1 MRVEYFYQLLK
12 SRNGIML
19 SDEYAVYNDLEL
31 YNFKTEEEIH
41 FKTYDEFL
49 EHKFL
54 GKTMRE
60 FIEDQEAFYDRLD
73 GGRGASSSVGMGGGF
88 TNASNANGKS
98 KENYG
103 KKKFPA
109 EFNVGG
115 KNRSQEKT
123 LELFQ
128 KKYAGADH
136 EYGIAVDDQG
146 FVHKHIEGGRSAVA
160 ISADKNQML
169 IHNHPSGGA
178 FSKQDLKTISIQPG
192 KTIVAT
198 GKLNGK
204 TTTYTLTKTNKFK
217 AKEFSKA
224 VDKAQWPS
232 NLDYN
237 AGADWWLKRNAKKY
251 GYKYSFT
258 AK

>member
-19 SDEYAVYNDLEL
+19 TDDYVVYNDLEL

-41 FKTYDEFL
+41 FKNYDEFL

-60 FIEDQEAFYDRLD
+60 FIEEQEAFYDRFD
-73 GGRGASSSVGMGGGF
+73 GGRGASSSTKMGGGF
-88 TNASNANGKS
+88 TSAMDDGKS
-98 KENYG
+98 KEDLS

-109 EFNVGG
+109 EFNIGG

-136 EYGIAVDDQG
+136 EYAVTVDEQG
-146 FVHKHIEGGRSAVA
+146 FVHRHVEGGKSAVS
-160 ISADKNQML
+160 ISGQKNQMI

-178 FSKQDLKTISIQPG
+178 FSSADLKVIAMG
-192 KTIVAT
+192 KEKSIVAT
-198 GKLNGK
+198 GKLKGK

>member
-19 SDEYAVYNDLEL
+19 NDEYAVYNDLEL
-31 YNFKTEEEIH
+31 YNFETEEEIH
-41 FKTYDEFL
+41 FKNYDEFL

-73 GGRGASSSVGMGGGF
+73 GGRGASSSAKMGGGF
-88 TNASNANGKS
+88 TSAIDSGNS
-98 KENYG
+98 KENLANV
-103 KKKFPA
+103 KFPA

-115 KNRSQEKT
+115 KYRSQEKT

-136 EYGIAVDDQG
+136 EYGITVDDQG
-146 FVHKHIEGGRSAVA
+146 FVHRHIEGGKSAVA
-160 ISADKNQML
+160 ISGNKNQMI

-178 FSKQDLKTISIQPG
+178 FSAADLQSIAMG
-192 KTIVAT
+192 REKSIVAT
-198 GKLNGK
+198 GKKNGK
-204 TTTYTLTKTNKFK
+204 TTTYTLTKTKNFK
-217 AKEFSKA
+217 SKEFSKA
-224 VDKAQWPS
+224 VKKAQWPQ
-232 NLDYN
+232 NLDYD

-251 GYKYSFT
+251 GYKYSFS
-258 AK
+258 KK